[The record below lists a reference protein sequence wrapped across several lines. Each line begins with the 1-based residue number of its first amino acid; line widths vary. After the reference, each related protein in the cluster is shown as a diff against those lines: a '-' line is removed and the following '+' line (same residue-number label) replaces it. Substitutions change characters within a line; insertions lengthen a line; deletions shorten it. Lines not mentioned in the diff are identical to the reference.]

1 MNAAS
6 FGFKKMSD
14 FKTFQESQHHV
25 YVTLYEDVLLILHN
39 SRNKAGQS
47 QVITR
52 IIHIRK
58 PAERKRLL
66 LHITCKVRPVFCEED

>member
-6 FGFKKMSD
+6 FGLKKMSD

-25 YVTLYEDVLLILHN
+25 YIITLYEDVLLIPCN
-39 SRNKAGQS
+39 NN
-47 QVITR
+47 

-58 PAERKRLL
+58 TSRKKETAASYYLQSEASIRRGGLNGL
-66 LHITCKVRPVFCEED
+66 RE